1 MSRTCPKC
9 QSTRTKEVTS
19 GTSDKTIR
27 HWLQEVG
34 KTEWRDL
41 ITLRM
46 ADRAGNLK
54 KEGKPLITQKMK
66 ELVSRVEGMIA
77 AGIPLFKE
85 DLAINGDDLIAMG
98 VKPGPLFKDIFSN
111 ILGIVVADP
120 IKNNKDWLT
129 QFVKKNYVK
138 EKTEA
143 SKEGPS
149 TK

>member
-9 QSTRTKEVTS
+9 KSTKTREVTT
-19 GTSDKTIR
+19 GTTDKTIR

-54 KEGKPLITQKMK
+54 KEGRPLITQKMK
-66 ELVSRVEGMIA
+66 ELISRVEGMIK

-85 DLAINGDDLIAMG
+85 DLALNGDDLITLG
-98 VKPGPLFKDIFSN
+98 IKPGPLYKDIFSN

-120 IKNNKDWLT
+120 SKNNKDWLSN
-129 QFVKKNYVK
+129 FVKKNYG
-138 EKTEA
+138 EKKAEA
-143 SKEGPS
+143 PKKNPA
-149 TK
+149 TQ